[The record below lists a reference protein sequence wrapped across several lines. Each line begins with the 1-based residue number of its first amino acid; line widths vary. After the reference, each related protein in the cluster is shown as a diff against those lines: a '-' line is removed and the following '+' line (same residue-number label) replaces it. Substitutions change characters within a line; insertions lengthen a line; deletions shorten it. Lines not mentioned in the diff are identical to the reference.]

1 VSRESEKS
9 PNGDSAKLPMGNS
22 AKFTMVNSS
31 HIDLERR
38 AVVELRA
45 DRQRIVGHALVFDT
59 RSRDLG
65 GFVEVV
71 RRQAISETCMSQND
85 VVALFNHDPGAVL
98 GRTPQT
104 LQLTT
109 DTRGLAFVLDPAPT
123 QAGRDAFELVKRG
136 DITGASFGFTTTKDA
151 WSRDGDVMVRELLD
165 ITIAEISLTA
175 FPAYQQTDVSVA
187 QRSLGHFNDQLTGHH
202 AYLNM
207 RSVHWLRLQARAR

>member
-1 VSRESEKS
+1 MLPNQNGNAFPFSGSPENSVITENSSSE
-9 PNGDSAKLPMGNS
+9 NFWTVQ
-22 AKFTMVNSS
+22 KFTAN
-31 HIDLERR
+31 LERR

-65 GFVEVV
+65 GFVEIV
-71 RRQAISETCMSQND
+71 RRDAVKSTLHADI
-85 VVALFNHDPGAVL
+85 VALFNHDSSAVL

-136 DITGASFGFTTTKDA
+136 DITGASFGFTTAKDA

-175 FPAYQQTDVSVA
+175 FPAYAQTDVSVA
-187 QRSLGHFNDQLTGHH
+187 QRSL
-202 AYLNM
+202 
-207 RSVHWLRLQARAR
+207 RSASQICYANRSTHWLRLKARAR